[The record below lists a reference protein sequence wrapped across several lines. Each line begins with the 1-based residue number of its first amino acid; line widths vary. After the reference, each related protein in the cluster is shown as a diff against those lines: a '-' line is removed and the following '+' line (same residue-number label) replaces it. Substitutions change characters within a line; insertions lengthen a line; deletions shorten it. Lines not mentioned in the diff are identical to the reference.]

1 MTRTGQLYHVSK
13 PSKMARTMTSQTVCL
28 GSQRQEVPYSF
39 SEGLTREASH
49 HFWMHGKLYK
59 HVNTPQHGSSN
70 QEQPCCG
77 VFLACS

>member
-1 MTRTGQLYHVSK
+1 VKQYVL
-13 PSKMARTMTSQTVCL
+13 ARRDKRFL
-28 GSQRQEVPYSF
+28 ILF

-49 HFWMHGKLYK
+49 HFWMHGTLYK